1 MDYQILEQKT
11 EVQILEEFYEYLQID
26 DPSKYE
32 KKLKGY
38 VRPFMVREDDTRN
51 PKKNVKHPIKF
62 NQQSIMRKYE
72 YFLQR
77 KDDIKKQK
85 EIQYN
90 KEKNIKYEERKKLL
104 IKN

>member
-90 KEKNIKYEERKKLL
+90 KEKNIKKE
-104 IKN
+104 I